1 MMDHLAQI
9 QFFYEVSGPHI
20 LYSGEQTRLL
30 LSCFTSVR
38 EQ

>member
-1 MMDHLAQI
+1 MMDHLAEI

-20 LYSGEQTRLL
+20 LYSGEQSRLL
-30 LSCFTSVR
+30 LCFASVR